1 MNQEQ
6 PEPVSKVKQKYKK
19 STLRVYGTVGELTSM
34 VGDHKASDHG
44 QKKGFD
50 KTQP

>member
-1 MNQEQ
+1 MNREQ
-6 PEPVSKVKQKYKK
+6 QPSPRNAKLTYKK
-19 STLRVYGTVGELTSM
+19 STLRIYGTVGELTSTI
-34 VGDHKASDHG
+34 GDHKASDHG

>member
-6 PEPVSKVKQKYKK
+6 QESVSKAKQKYKK
-19 STLRVYGTVGELTSM
+19 STLRVYGTVGELTSTI
-34 VGDHKASDHG
+34 GDHGASDHG

-50 KTQP
+50 KTRP